1 MPCVVVGKTEECN
14 DGFSPQSADVQ
25 IGYGE
30 YQSRTEIVV
39 ILFLHA
45 GVCSGPAQALQCEFQ
60 ISAVFAKHLRMSWSI
75 VQYFFIVVIEIY
87 VTYIA
92 KYRL

>member
-1 MPCVVVGKTEECN
+1 MPCVAVGKTEECN

-39 ILFLHA
+39 IPFWHA
-45 GVCSGPAQALQCEFQ
+45 GVCSGPAQEMQCEFQ
-60 ISAVFAKHLRMSWSI
+60 ISARHCSQISI
-75 VQYFFIVVIEIY
+75 VSALHVMEYSSVFLY
-87 VTYIA
+87 SCY
-92 KYRL
+92 